1 MPTATETSAR
11 ENTKD
16 PPSQSHK
23 QPLVHSPFQKPSRG
37 KDLCFD
43 DSIIQFVEQSVSYHL
58 QRSITYLSIISIM
71 GEGKA
76 FDEAINAADAK
87 KNSSFGS
94 NGSEVPPSAP
104 PLEEDANLPVA
115 TPLNAFPG
123 GGGGNSTTQDTTT
136 PTSTSTP
143 EGTQKKAAGIAAAV
157 VGFFLGGPFLSILL
171 GGGTYYA
178 ATHRPEGDAAGD
190 AARSL
195 GDVALVVR
203 DRANELNDKHD
214 LVNKGK
220 NAAGSLWQKSK
231 AKGEELDAKHDIV
244 NKGKNLMERVL
255 AKAIELNNE
264 HRILERTK
272 LLLGNILTAIA
283 NKLSDGTDAPQ
294 QQRQAA
300 SGGSS

>member
-1 MPTATETSAR
+1 
-11 ENTKD
+11 
-16 PPSQSHK
+16 
-23 QPLVHSPFQKPSRG
+23 
-37 KDLCFD
+37 
-43 DSIIQFVEQSVSYHL
+43 
-58 QRSITYLSIISIM
+58 M

-76 FDEAINAADAK
+76 FDEAISSGDAK
-87 KNSSFGS
+87 KNSSSSLGS
-94 NGSEVPPSAP
+94 STGSEAVPQPSAP
-104 PLEEDANLPVA
+104 PLEEDARLPVA
-115 TPLNAFPG
+115 TPVNASPG
-123 GGGGNSTTQDTTT
+123 GGGGNNTTQDTASASASA
-136 PTSTSTP
+136 PTP
-143 EGTQKKAAGIAAAV
+143 EDTQKKAAGIAAAV
-157 VGFFLGGPFLSILL
+157 VGFFLGGPLLSILF

-203 DRANELNDKHD
+203 DRASELNDKHD
-214 LVNKGK
+214 LVNRGK

-244 NKGKNLMERVL
+244 NRGKNLMERIM

-264 HRILERTK
+264 HRIMERGR

-283 NKLSDGTDAPQ
+283 NKLSDGTDAQQQQ

-300 SGGSS
+300 AAESS